1 MNIIR
6 IVCVR
11 AKYIFKC
18 FVRLTTF
25 VGLSSVFAVVSLPS
39 FTPPPIF
46 PFLPSPQI
54 HSETTNWN
62 KKKTKCTESLE
73 QMDRQFASSTLMC
86 HGILWIECSLVTQL
100 TATYPPSYLPTTPSG
115 VPFVLSFHYF
125 ARSIVESSLST
136 PHFGF
141 SLKDTCM
148 RLQQL

>member
-1 MNIIR
+1 MFCPVNHIRR
-6 IVCVR
+6 IVVC
-11 AKYIFKC
+11 IC
-18 FVRLTTF
+18 GGFVAF
-25 VGLSSVFAVVSLPS
+25 FYPSPYFSFPPLPS
-39 FTPPPIF
+39 NSFRNDE
-46 PFLPSPQI
+46 L
-54 HSETTNWN
+54 E